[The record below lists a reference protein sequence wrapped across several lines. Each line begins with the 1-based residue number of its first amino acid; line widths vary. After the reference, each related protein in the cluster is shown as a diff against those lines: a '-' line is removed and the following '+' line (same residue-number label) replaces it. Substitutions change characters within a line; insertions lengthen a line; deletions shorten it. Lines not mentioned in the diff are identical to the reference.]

1 MNFLSDTSPLV
12 LVLALIVAFFLW
24 GAGYRLYKLAVF
36 FLGFL
41 AGFTL
46 CGGIINTF
54 LPAPPIPGIIIQVVF
69 GLAVG
74 AVSFLVVKVGL
85 FVAAACAVFMILSGL
100 LERLGMAGLIIA
112 FASAVVAGFIATK
125 ADKPVIIVITGIL
138 GGFAIP
144 MILYRLAGTASFD
157 TSFLP
162 PERSLVVIAVE
173 VVLSVAGI
181 LIQFASN
188 REKNKE

>member
-1 MNFLSDTSPLV
+1 MDILSDTSPLL
-12 LVLALIVAFFLW
+12 LVLALIVAFFIW
-24 GAGYRLYKLAVF
+24 GAGYKLYKLAVF

-41 AGFTL
+41 AGYML
-46 CGGIINTF
+46 CGTAISTF
-54 LPAPPIPGIIIQVVF
+54 WPAPPVPSMIIQIVV

-100 LERLGMAGLIIA
+100 LEKLGMPGLIIA

-144 MILYRLAGTASFD
+144 MILYRLAGVVSFD

-162 PERSLVVIAVE
+162 PEKSIVVLAVE

-181 LIQFASN
+181 LIQFVSN
-188 REKNKE
+188 REKSNE

>member
-1 MNFLSDTSPLV
+1 MNILSDTSPLL

-24 GAGYRLYKLAVF
+24 GAGYKLYKLAVF

-46 CGGIINTF
+46 CGTLINAF
-54 LPAPPIPGIIIQVVF
+54 WPAPQIPSMIIQIVV

-85 FVAAACAVFMILSGL
+85 FVAAACAVFMVLSGL

-144 MILYRLAGTASFD
+144 MIIYRLAGAVSFD

-188 REKNKE
+188 RDKNKE